1 MIEQIVLNHMDN
13 KLDVRVD
20 MERNGQAVPFVLIEK
35 TGSSREDY
43 LNIAT
48 FAFQSYGKSLLEAA
62 MLNED
67 VKKAAYELTEL
78 GNVTHVK
85 LNSDYN
91 FTDTS
96 TKDYRYQALFDVY
109 YL

>member
-13 KLDVRVD
+13 KLDVSVD
-20 MERNGQAVPFVLIEK
+20 MERNGQTVPFVLIEK
-35 TGSSREDY
+35 TGSSREEH
-43 LNIAT
+43 LNTAT

-62 MLNED
+62 TLNET
-67 VKKAAYELTEL
+67 VKTAAFELMEL
-78 GNVTHVK
+78 GSISHVK

-109 YL
+109 YK